1 MTLRMVAAER
11 LKLAKRRGVF
21 WPTLALTVGGVLL
34 VMLLPE
40 LFHLLRGNEVAPA
53 GGERGMIRGTAGLA
67 FVGSVAALIVGGVA
81 GSGDLSAGVFRD
93 LVATGRPRWSLFA
106 AKIPGALVFFVPFVV
121 AAYAIVVIC
130 SFAFRG
136 HEVAQIFAPAQGE
149 GIASTIVG
157 RLQVMPTF
165 ATFAE
170 GLGWVLLFTCFDLL
184 LALGVSSI
192 VTSRAATVGILL
204 GFQFIVSPILL
215 TISYLAGTRQSVF
228 LAALYR
234 LAPTAF
240 GDNGQGFV
248 PNSIT
253 GNSLATALLVLLAW
267 IGVVLALGLRRT
279 VVRDV

>member
-1 MTLRMVAAER
+1 MIAADR

-40 LFHLLRGNEVAPA
+40 LFHLLRGNEVPPA

-106 AKIPGALVFFVPFVV
+106 AKVPGALLFFVPFVV
-121 AAYAIVVIC
+121 AAYALVVVC
-130 SFAFRG
+130 TYAFRG
-136 HEVAQIFAPAQGE
+136 HVVVQIIISPAPLGQG
-149 GIASTIVG
+149 GLPSYAVG
-157 RLQVMPTF
+157 PLQMLPTF
-165 ATFAE
+165 STFAE

-184 LALGVSSI
+184 LAIGVASI
-192 VTSRAATVGILL
+192 GTSRAATVGILL

-215 TISYLAGTRQSVF
+215 TISYLAGTRQAIY

-234 LAPTAF
+234 FAPTAF
-240 GDNGQGFV
+240 GANGQGFV

-267 IGVVLALGLRRT
+267 VAVVVALGLRRT